1 MTLSAFG
8 TMVAAQPADPTQAF
22 MILGMSAVVF
32 FIMIIGLAVLFSKF
46 YVKSPPD
53 HAIVRTGKDGLR
65 AATGSGMW
73 VIPVVHMHAFLSLAP
88 IRVDLAGTKL
98 DSEEGRSRQLP
109 TVFQVA
115 IGNDR
120 EMILA
125 AAQRLLSKHP
135 DDIILLVKDIV
146 LDEYER
152 LLAQDS
158 DGPSQDSPAN
168 RFIEGVEQALTPIG
182 LTILACRSE

>member
-1 MTLSAFG
+1 MIPISLPPLF
-8 TMVAAQPADPTQAF
+8 AAQAPDSTQML
-22 MILGMSAVVF
+22 MILGTSTVMLFVMCAA
-32 FIMIIGLAVLFSKF
+32 LAILFAKF
-46 YVKSPPD
+46 YVKPPPD
-53 HAIVRTGKDGLR
+53 HAIVCTGKDGLR

-88 IRVDLAGTKL
+88 IRVDLAGTRL

-135 DDIILLVKDIV
+135 DDIILLVKDVV

-152 LLAQDS
+152 LLAQES

-182 LTILACRSE
+182 LTILACHSG

>member
-1 MTLSAFG
+1 MVLG
-8 TMVAAQPADPTQAF
+8 TTAAMLF
-22 MILGMSAVVF
+22 VMST
-32 FIMIIGLAVLFSKF
+32 GLVVLFAKF
-46 YVKSPPD
+46 YHKPPPD

-65 AATGSGMW
+65 AATGSGML
-73 VIPVVHMHAFLSLAP
+73 VIPVFHTAAHLSLAP
-88 IRVDLAGTKL
+88 IRVDLASTEL

-115 IGNDR
+115 VGNDR

-125 AAQRLLSKHP
+125 AAQRLLSQPP

-152 LLAQDS
+152 LLAQES

-168 RFIEGVEQALTPIG
+168 RFIEGVEQALIPIG
-182 LTILACRSE
+182 LTILACHSG